1 MNIETFSFIAFVLSS
16 LAIGY
21 IYVGYPLLVIIASRL
36 FPREVARGSL
46 QPTVT
51 MIITAYNEEQDICRK
66 LENTLELDYPAG
78 KLEVLVASDGSTDRT
93 DELVTQ
99 FHDRGVRLFRQD
111 GRLGKTYTQNKAV
124 EQASGEIILFS
135 DATTTY
141 SKDVVKV
148 LVRNFAD
155 PTVGCVAGKLVYL
168 DRSSSAVGTGAR
180 SYWNYET
187 AIKTSESRVCSLIG
201 VSGCLYAVRKS
212 AYRPMYPEACSD
224 FLISTVVFREG
235 LRSIY
240 EEEALCFEETNR
252 KSEKEFQ
259 MRTRVIAQTFG
270 DLWRNKDMM
279 NPFKSG
285 FYAIQL
291 ISHKVGRYSVPFLL
305 LIILFSSLVLARGS
319 NFFAAVVLLQALF
332 YLVAAIGWLMEMRGI
347 SNRLLAIPFYFL
359 LGNIATVAGFFKFL
373 TGERYAQWE
382 PARGSG

>member
-1 MNIETFSFIAFVLSS
+1 
-16 LAIGY
+16 
-21 IYVGYPLLVIIASRL
+21 
-36 FPREVARGSL
+36 
-46 QPTVT
+46 
-51 MIITAYNEEQDICRK
+51 
-66 LENTLELDYPAG
+66 
-78 KLEVLVASDGSTDRT
+78 
-93 DELVTQ
+93 
-99 FHDRGVRLFRQD
+99 
-111 GRLGKTYTQNKAV
+111 
-124 EQASGEIILFS
+124 
-135 DATTTY
+135 
-141 SKDVVKV
+141 
-148 LVRNFAD
+148 
-155 PTVGCVAGKLVYL
+155 
-168 DRSSSAVGTGAR
+168 
-180 SYWNYET
+180 
-187 AIKTSESRVCSLIG
+187 
-201 VSGCLYAVRKS
+201 
-212 AYRPMYPEACSD
+212 MYPEACSD